1 MALQRHSGFLFFLQE
16 KYLSRRAKVIQLPQP
31 SHVAPSGLIGYVL
44 MIALNGKSNLRDS
57 VEFGFLEVA
66 RSQQP
71 NHARRPFGCFP
82 KGWLSRFCHGSRGNT
97 LGNTDKR

>member
-1 MALQRHSGFLFFLQE
+1 
-16 KYLSRRAKVIQLPQP
+16 
-31 SHVAPSGLIGYVL
+31 

-82 KGWLSRFCHGSRGNT
+82 KGWLSRDCRGSRGKT
-97 LGNTDKR
+97 PGNHGQKMNAEEKLALVLHCKLADSPRKASAPVKGDELIQLSV